1 VGGGLGVTREV
12 RIGVAIVTA
21 LGALVFGLLVLG
33 SLGGPRPEVDP
44 LTVGEA
50 LAGGDPSTR
59 WGIDELHVTG
69 WYAELDADCIGDDGG
84 ADASV
89 AWLQRDC
96 PLRVLLPE
104 QPADDVTQEE
114 LLRDGLRL
122 AAPLGNAFPS
132 RAEPAGPNL
141 RGQQLVFV
149 GHFGDAVAASCVP
162 ARVERCENT
171 LVVSD
176 YDELVR

>member
-1 VGGGLGVTREV
+1 MTREF
-12 RIGVAIVTA
+12 RIGVALLLA
-21 LGALVFGLLVLG
+21 LGAFTAVIIVVG
-33 SLGGPRPEVDP
+33 SLGEPRAEVDP
-44 LTVGEA
+44 LTVEEA
-50 LAGGDPSTR
+50 LEGD
-59 WGIDELHVTG
+59 WGSGELHVAG
-69 WYAELDADCIGDDGG
+69 WYAELDGDCIGDIGG
-84 ADASV
+84 ADPEV

-96 PLRVLLPE
+96 PLRVLMPT
-104 QPADDVTQEE
+104 QPAEDVTQEE

-132 RAEPAGPNL
+132 RAEPGGPNL

-149 GHFGDAVAASCVP
+149 GHFEDPVAEDCVP
-162 ARVERCENT
+162 DRVERCRRT